1 MYLSQG
7 KASIRGSELKKMK
20 ESENVMTDKEFDDY
34 MDEYIEDDYFP
45 VLDEDDEMTLKELEE
60 FMKGEV
66 LDDERRTDL

>member
-34 MDEYIEDDYFP
+34 MYEYIEDDY
-45 VLDEDDEMTLKELEE
+45 EMTLEELEE